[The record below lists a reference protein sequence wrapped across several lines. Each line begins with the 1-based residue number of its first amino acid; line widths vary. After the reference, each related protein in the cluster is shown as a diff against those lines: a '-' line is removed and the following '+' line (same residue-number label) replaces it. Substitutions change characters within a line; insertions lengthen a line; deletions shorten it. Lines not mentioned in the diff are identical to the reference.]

1 MEDNDGEEMLTA
13 ARKQAKAALK
23 EGESILQETLKE
35 LQSARDLASKAGL
48 SVDSYIIGKPLD
60 IDSTVYLPYATNVV
74 HTQSTGG
81 YSNTDH
87 EIVRTGDKRVDRIA
101 ELKRSLLR
109 RHRAMQ
115 PENRGEERWDKP
127 KIPGERR
134 RRIVS
139 SSCIMAAL
147 VHNNISFLFVLFLAF
162 CQSK

>member
-1 MEDNDGEEMLTA
+1 MEDNDGEAMIKA
-13 ARKQAKAALK
+13 AKKQAMASLK
-23 EGESILQETLKE
+23 ESETILQETLKE
-35 LQSARDLASKAGL
+35 LQSARDLVSKAGL

-74 HTQSTGG
+74 HTQTTGG

-87 EIVRTGDKRVDRIA
+87 EIIRTGDKRVDRIA

-115 PENRGEERWDKP
+115 PENRGEDRWDKP

-139 SSCIMAAL
+139 G
-147 VHNNISFLFVLFLAF
+147 SFVFAVVLMFY
-162 CQSK
+162 QHP